1 MALNPAQELGL
12 LYRGVAYQVAQLARE
27 YEARRWMGSAA
38 VTTRQLHGI
47 EQAVR
52 RLDAGLAAWIRQN
65 ITELYLGT
73 IPEAL
78 ADLRLGGVRITTP
91 GFTGHDRRA
100 MRALEER
107 YSRELGSLRDAI
119 GVGLVTGDR
128 RQARER
134 IERALD
140 QEGRL
145 SATPDGQ
152 LTVVT
157 PAGMLW
163 QPDVYAEMLGR
174 TAMASTRRVAFR
186 ERYLQN
192 GVDVVRVVPN
202 GTVCPICGR
211 WEGRLLSLTG
221 TTPGIP
227 TYDDARADGMF
238 HPNCAHRYVM
248 ATGVEQ
254 PEVLPRGALVL
265 PPAPPL
271 PTLGLNA
278 RTVGMRPNLPPFPN
292 VPPPRG

>member
-1 MALNPAQELGL
+1 MAVNPAQELAA
-12 LYRGVAYQVAQLARE
+12 LYRGVALQVANLARE

-38 VTTRQLHGI
+38 VTTRQLHSI

-52 RLDAGLAAWIRQN
+52 KLDAGLAAWIRRN

-78 ADLRLGGVRITTP
+78 SDLQQAGARITTP

-107 YSRELGSLRDAI
+107 YSRELGSIRDAI

-128 RQARER
+128 RQARQH

-145 SATPDGQ
+145 SMSPDGR
-152 LTVVT
+152 LSVVT
-157 PAGMLW
+157 PAGMHW
-163 QPDVYAEMLGR
+163 RPDVYAEMLGR

-192 GVDVVRVVPN
+192 GVDVVRIVPN
-202 GTVCPICGR
+202 GTVHDVCLR

-221 TTPGIP
+221 ATPGLP
-227 TYDDARADGMF
+227 TYDQARADGMF
-238 HPNCAHRYVM
+238 HPNCAQRYVM

-265 PPAPPL
+265 PPTPPL
-271 PTLGLNA
+271 PTLGVNA
-278 RTVGMRPNLPPFPN
+278 RTAGMRPNLPPFPN
-292 VPPPRG
+292 VPTPRG